1 VYNSPESLLTIK
13 GQRRLPPLPQRPR
26 ASSRTRQQLPP
37 APYPHAH
44 THAPQG
50 RNGLPHP
57 TPCRLPLARV
67 PQPPRNPAPAPQPPR
82 FCCTTARYVRIPSA
96 HAHLRDRSHTASK
109 TPLAPLPQT
118 LEHIISLFV
127 SNGGGGGEEEA
138 GESRAL
144 FVGKIPVGGA

>member
-1 VYNSPESLLTIK
+1 MPRKAATASRTPRPAVFRSPACRS
-13 GQRRLPPLPQRPR
+13 RREIPLPPHNRR
-26 ASSRTRQQLPP
+26 DFAAR
-37 APYPHAH
+37 
-44 THAPQG
+44 
-50 RNGLPHP
+50 
-57 TPCRLPLARV
+57 PLAI
-67 PQPPRNPAPAPQPPR
+67 
-82 FCCTTARYVRIPSA
+82 YVRIPSA